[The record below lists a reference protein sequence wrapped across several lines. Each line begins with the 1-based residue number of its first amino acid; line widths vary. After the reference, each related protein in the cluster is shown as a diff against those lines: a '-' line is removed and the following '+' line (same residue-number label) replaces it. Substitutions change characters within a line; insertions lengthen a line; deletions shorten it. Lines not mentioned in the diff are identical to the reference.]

1 MFISSCQ
8 FPSTTAA
15 AKTSYHMR
23 VHRECVKY
31 LPVNHHTLAWCV
43 LLAHPLWENS
53 TPQLHGYPCHSPH
66 TSDKVS
72 QQSHLHTGWVPV
84 CAALHIVTPTA
95 GCCLLTVSSRK
106 SKASRMTFVS
116 FQPHFCCWCFHSKIT
131 FMLLSIFVLLLIPF
145 SSFVSE
151 VPCSTPYFL

>member
-1 MFISSCQ
+1 MLNTCLLTITHWNGVFSLHILCGRIQCPSSICT
-8 FPSTTAA
+8 PAT
-15 AKTSYHMR
+15 
-23 VHRECVKY
+23 
-31 LPVNHHTLAWCV
+31 PHTLV
-43 LLAHPLWENS
+43 
-53 TPQLHGYPCHSPH
+53 T
-66 TSDKVS
+66 VS

-84 CAALHIVTPTA
+84 CAALHTVTPTA